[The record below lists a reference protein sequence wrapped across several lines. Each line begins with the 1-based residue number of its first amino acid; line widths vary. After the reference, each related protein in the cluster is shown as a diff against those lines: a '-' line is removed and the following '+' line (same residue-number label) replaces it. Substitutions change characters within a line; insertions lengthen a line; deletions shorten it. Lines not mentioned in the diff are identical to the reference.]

1 MLETILN
8 YLKYSGASVILTVNP
23 FHWRIIP
30 MYVKNQEWGEEN
42 THAVSW
48 LFLTV
53 RVWLDDGSW

>member
-1 MLETILN
+1 MFKTIIN
-8 YLKYSGASVILTVNP
+8 YLKYSGVSVIFTFNP
-23 FHWRIIP
+23 LHWRIIP

-48 LFLTV
+48 LFLTI